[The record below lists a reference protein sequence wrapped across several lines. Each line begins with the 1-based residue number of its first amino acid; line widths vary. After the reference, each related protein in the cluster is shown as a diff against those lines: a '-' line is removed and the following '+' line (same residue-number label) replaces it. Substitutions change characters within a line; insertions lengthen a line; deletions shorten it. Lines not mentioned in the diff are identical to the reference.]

1 MTSRIVA
8 VRGATTIE
16 SNTWD
21 SMEERVQE
29 MLLAIMERN
38 DIDHSDVVSVLFTA
52 TPDVT
57 VAFPATAARGIGFGD
72 IPLICASEIDVPGGT
87 PLCIRVMLHIYSD
100 RQRDGLRH
108 VYLHGAQGLRDDL
121 PS

>member
-87 PLCIRVMLHIYSD
+87 PLCVRVMLHIYSE
-100 RQRDGLRH
+100 RQRDAIRH

>member
-87 PLCIRVMLHIYSD
+87 PLCIRVMLHIYSE
-100 RQRDGLRH
+100 RQRDAIRH

>member
-72 IPLICASEIDVPGGT
+72 IPLICASEIDVRGGT

-100 RQRDGLRH
+100 RQRDAIRH

>member
-87 PLCIRVMLHIYSD
+87 PLCIRVMLHIYSE
-100 RQRDGLRH
+100 RQREAIRH

>member
-100 RQRDGLRH
+100 RQRDAIRH

>member
-38 DIDHSDVVSVLFTA
+38 DIDHSDIVSVLFTA

-87 PLCIRVMLHIYSD
+87 RLCIRVMLHIYSD
-100 RQRDGLRH
+100 RQRDAIRH